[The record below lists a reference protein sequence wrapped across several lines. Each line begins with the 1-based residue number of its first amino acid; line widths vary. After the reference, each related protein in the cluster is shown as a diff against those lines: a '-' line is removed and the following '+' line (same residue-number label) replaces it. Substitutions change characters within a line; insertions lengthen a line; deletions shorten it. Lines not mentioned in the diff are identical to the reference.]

1 MKNNIDELLKLSLAP
16 SQTPDESLNR
26 RVLYRIE
33 AKERKMMNKK
43 MSKRKAYTAVAGLC
57 TLLLASVTA
66 YAAYKYLTPAE
77 VADETGDTALANAF
91 LGDDAVWVN
100 ETKTCG
106 DYCITLL
113 GSVAGR
119 NISDYLSSENS
130 SIKDDRIYTVVAI
143 GHADGTPMTPTSSD
157 DYGKEPFYVSHYIK
171 GLDPRRYSVMSMGG
185 GYTAFVKDGVEY
197 RILEMDNLEIF
208 ADRGIYVGVSSG
220 SFYDAGAYNYDESTG
235 EITRNDSYNG
245 VNALFTLPVDPA
257 KADPAAAAA
266 YLEQFEE
273 KMNGSGSADV
283 PDEENIPETYSDADA
298 FMEKLTPEN
307 LDEYAAPAEYT
318 RMVCTPNADGM
329 ITYGW
334 RLENGAGSENQ
345 EARVDWLFPDDRTG
359 NVLIGGWSHSG
370 SLDTLNIEVFTL
382 NEDGTVTFVIYQ
394 PRL

>member
-33 AKERKMMNKK
+33 AKERKIMNKK
-43 MSKRKAYTAVAGLC
+43 MSKRKAYAAVAGLC

-100 ETKTCG
+100 ETQTCG

-119 NISDYLSSENS
+119 NISDYLSSENG

-143 GHADGTPMTPTSSD
+143 GHADGAPMTPTSSD

-171 GLDPRRYSVMSMGG
+171 GLDPRQYSVMSMGG

>member
-77 VADETGDTALANAF
+77 VADETGNTALANAF

-100 ETKTCG
+100 ETQTCG

-119 NISDYLSSENS
+119 NISDYLSSENG

-143 GHADGTPMTPTSSD
+143 GHADGAPMTPTSSD